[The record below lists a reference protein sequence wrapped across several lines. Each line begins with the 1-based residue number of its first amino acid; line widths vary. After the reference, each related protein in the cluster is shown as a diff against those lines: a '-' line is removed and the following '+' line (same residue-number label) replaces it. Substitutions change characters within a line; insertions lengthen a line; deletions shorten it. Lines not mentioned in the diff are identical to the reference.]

1 MDQRIAE
8 ILEVGGYEELL
19 PIQQLV
25 LEPML
30 AGKSLMAEAPTGSG
44 KTLSYLLPILL
55 RMNGDGGVRYL
66 IVAPTKELGSQITQ
80 EVKKYTESVLFL
92 PDAVGRERQIENL
105 RKKRPEILV
114 GMASRLLELISL
126 GKIKLHRLDYIIV
139 DEGDKVLKRDG
150 LYYMEKIVTGAMKS
164 VPLAFFSATYR
175 PVDLE
180 VIKSLRPEAELLTSS
195 EVKATVRHHYL
206 MSDPKRKL
214 ENMFK
219 VLRAFDSRKAIVFIN
234 RAEGVE
240 GIRKQIGEQTREVFI
255 LHTDLD
261 MQKRKA
267 ILERFRKAQFALL
280 ITTDVFSRGLDIPDT
295 DCVIHYDLPRTGN
308 IYTHRSGRTGRGFGQ
323 GNVISLVSEEEKGDF
338 YEIRHMAKVHIGQMS
353 FGRDGTMRFIKKPD
367 SPRRGRGEEL

>member
-1 MDQRIAE
+1 MDQKIAE
-8 ILEVGGYEELL
+8 ILKVGGYEELL

-55 RMNGDGGVRYL
+55 RMKGDGGVRYL
-66 IVAPTKELGSQITQ
+66 IVAPTKELGSQITN

-150 LYYMEKIVTGAMKS
+150 LYYVEKIVSGAMKS

-180 VIKSLRPEAELLTSS
+180 VIKGLRPEVELLTSS
-195 EVKATVRHHYL
+195 EVKATVHHHYL

-234 RAEGVE
+234 RSEGVE

-338 YEIRHMAKVHIGQMS
+338 YEIRHMAKVHIGQLA
-353 FGRDGTMRFIKKPD
+353 FGKDGTMRFIKKPD
-367 SPRRGRGEEL
+367 NPRRGRGEEL